1 MSNIS
6 PHMVLRRATAAQKYG
21 GKSQSV
27 SWSTVGRI
35 FTFARRHRARMVAY
49 VLLSALAALL
59 GVITPILSG
68 RVVNAIT
75 DGGPVS
81 TIVWLAVAMGVIAL
95 LDAALSLINRWFSA
109 QVGEGLIFD
118 LRTAV
123 FDHVQTMPVAFFNR
137 TRTGALISR
146 LSTDV
151 MGAQR
156 AFANTLP
163 SVASNLVALVLT
175 LGVMFAYSWQVTV
188 LSLVLLP
195 IYLLPARLLASKL
208 AKLQFEASDLNAAMS
223 TRMTER
229 FNAGGATLV
238 KLFGSPE
245 RESAQF
251 AQRADR
257 VRAIGVRTAMLQT
270 TFVTAL
276 TLVSALALALV
287 YGLGGFEAVQGH
299 LNAGMVVTLAML
311 LTRLYAPLTMLANAR
326 MDFVSAVV
334 SFERIFEILDLK
346 PIITEPAHPRA
357 LPSGALSVEFD
368 DVRFTYPTSAEVSLA
383 SLEDVA
389 VLDTR
394 ESAEVLHGIS
404 FTVPAGSTV
413 ALVGSSGAGKSTIA
427 SLVPRLYDPTS
438 GCVRLGGID
447 ARDLAFADLKA
458 GVGMVTQD
466 GHLFHDSIRENLLL
480 AKPNATD
487 EEINSALRRVRMDRV
502 VEALPDGVDTVIGER
517 GYRLSGGER
526 QRLTIARL
534 LLAAPPIV
542 VLDEATS
549 ALDSTNEV
557 AVQQA
562 LNEAMTGRTAIV
574 IAHRLSTVR
583 SASQILVVE
592 GGRIVERGAHS
603 ELLSAGGRYAELYE
617 TQFADQE
624 TT

>member
-35 FTFARRHRARMVAY
+35 FTFARRHRGRMVAY

-81 TIVWLAVAMGVIAL
+81 TIVWLAVAMGAIAL

-109 QVGEGLIFD
+109 QVGEGLILD

-163 SVASNLVALVLT
+163 SVASNLVALLLT

-195 IYLLPARLLASKL
+195 IYLLPTRFLASKL
-208 AKLQFEASDLNAAMS
+208 ATLQFEASDLNAAMS

-238 KLFGSPE
+238 KLFGSPD

-287 YGLGGFEAVQGH
+287 YGLGGFEAVQGQ

-334 SFERIFEILDLK
+334 SFERIFEILELK

-357 LPSGALSVEFD
+357 LPRGALSVEFD

-389 VLDTR
+389 ALDTR

-487 EEINSALRRVRMDRV
+487 EEIQSALHRARMDRV

-592 GGRIVERGAHS
+592 GGHIVERGSHS

>member
-35 FTFARRHRARMVAY
+35 FTFARRHRGRMVAY
-49 VLLSALAALL
+49 VVLSTLAALL

-81 TIVWLAVAMGVIAL
+81 TIVWLAVAMGAIAL

-109 QVGEGLIFD
+109 QVGEGLILD

-163 SVASNLVALVLT
+163 SVASNLVALLLT

-195 IYLLPARLLASKL
+195 IYLLPARFLASKL
-208 AKLQFEASDLNAAMS
+208 ATLQFEASDLNAAMS

-238 KLFGSPE
+238 KLFGSPD

-287 YGLGGFEAVQGH
+287 YGLGGFEAVQGQ

-357 LPSGALSVEFD
+357 LPRGALSVEFD

-389 VLDTR
+389 ALDTR

-487 EEINSALRRVRMDRV
+487 EEIQSALHRARMVRV

-592 GGRIVERGAHS
+592 GGHIVERGSHS

>member
-81 TIVWLAVAMGVIAL
+81 TIVRLAVAMGVIAL

-394 ESAEVLHGIS
+394 EPAEVLHGIS

-413 ALVGSSGAGKSTIA
+413 ALVGSSGAGKSTVA

-487 EEINSALRRVRMDRV
+487 EEINSALRRARMDRV

>member
-35 FTFARRHRARMVAY
+35 FTFARRHRARMVVY

-81 TIVWLAVAMGVIAL
+81 TIVRLAVAMGVIAL

-394 ESAEVLHGIS
+394 EPAEVLHGIS

-413 ALVGSSGAGKSTIA
+413 ALVGSSGAGKSTVA

-487 EEINSALRRVRMDRV
+487 EEINSALRRARMDRV

>member
-394 ESAEVLHGIS
+394 EYAEVLHGIS

-487 EEINSALRRVRMDRV
+487 EEINSALRRARMDRV

-583 SASQILVVE
+583 SASQILVIE